1 MMMKILCGKVE
12 TVFLGQFGINLHL
25 WIFQKAEIA
34 LAEAA
39 CAISAFWKTH
49 SRKLIPN
56 WTWNHMITYMYT
68 LVLTISLLFTVN

>member
-25 WIFQKAEIA
+25 WIFQRAEIA

-39 CAISAFWKTH
+39 CAILAF
-49 SRKLIPN
+49 
-56 WTWNHMITYMYT
+56 
-68 LVLTISLLFTVN
+68 